1 MMEIAQLTQL
11 MEEFIPFNRHLGI
24 KVTGCEPGRAHL
36 SLPFKD
42 HFVGDPLR
50 PALHGGVLSTMV
62 DVSGGLAVWTNLLDP
77 RGRVSTID
85 LRIDYLRPARLET
98 VDAVAVVVRQGNRVA
113 VVDVRLFHPQRA
125 EETIAT
131 GKCVYNVTIVK
142 DKKT

>member
-11 MEEFIPFNRHLGI
+11 MEEFIPFNRHLGV
-24 KVTGCEPGRAHL
+24 KVAGCEPGRAHL
-36 SLPFKD
+36 TLPFKD

-113 VVDVRLFHPQRA
+113 VVDVRLFHPQRS